1 MIGIYPQDTITM
13 LITRMIIKSLHK
25 PSVNHLTDGLCL
37 FQSKNSMIVISTI
50 KDVAIDER
58 K

>member
-1 MIGIYPQDTITM
+1 
-13 LITRMIIKSLHK
+13 MIIKLLNHSITIKYLFLHK

>member
-1 MIGIYPQDTITM
+1 MVAQFKTEHW
-13 LITRMIIKSLHK
+13 LKS
-25 PSVNHLTDGLCL
+25 SGQAAQSGADYSLTDGLCL

>member
-1 MIGIYPQDTITM
+1 
-13 LITRMIIKSLHK
+13 MIIKSFNNNQISILHK
-25 PSVNHLTDGLCL
+25 PFVNHLTDGLCL